1 LAIGYFGP
9 VSERRWLVNHVNYNK
24 SVTYSTFCYKKK
36 NTKKNTRVV
45 ENRKKKTKAYQNAGK
60 GTKRTSGSVHLM
72 KMMTMP
78 QMMMMV
84 VPDFMALACP

>member
-1 LAIGYFGP
+1 MYIKDTLAIGYFGP

-45 ENRKKKTKAYQNAGK
+45 ENRKKNKSIP
-60 GTKRTSGSVHLM
+60 KRRKRHEANVRIRAPHEDDDDARDDDDGG
-72 KMMTMP
+72 
-78 QMMMMV
+78 
-84 VPDFMALACP
+84 A